1 MQRMYTQRLRRS
13 SGLED
18 QGSAMDWGVSLPT
31 GKIELSS
38 ERQARLGHNRTEK
51 TLLQLCWRLHYSN
64 YAEPQPTVS
73 VRPCHGMLRLR
84 YWDSDWDIV
93 ILIYIYIYMC
103 NSHNSQRSLPS
114 KLQLQTWYLALLL
127 TEAGVVAVLG
137 GQVVTEGTVRGQTV
151 VVLIPAPIASQGHW
165 TSR

>member
-1 MQRMYTQRLRRS
+1 MGTATITSRRSDTESDSRNRLVFQVSECNFLLLFCVSMMRMTEMLPMIPPTMQRMYTQRLSRS

-18 QGSAMDWGVSLPT
+18 QGSAIDWGVSLPT

-84 YWDSDWDIV
+84 Y
-93 ILIYIYIYMC
+93 
-103 NSHNSQRSLPS
+103 
-114 KLQLQTWYLALLL
+114 
-127 TEAGVVAVLG
+127 
-137 GQVVTEGTVRGQTV
+137 
-151 VVLIPAPIASQGHW
+151 
-165 TSR
+165 

>member
-1 MQRMYTQRLRRS
+1 MGTATITSRRSDTESDSRNRLVFQVSECNFLLLFCVSMMRMTEMLPMIPPTMQRMYTQRLRRS

-84 YWDSDWDIV
+84 Y
-93 ILIYIYIYMC
+93 
-103 NSHNSQRSLPS
+103 
-114 KLQLQTWYLALLL
+114 
-127 TEAGVVAVLG
+127 
-137 GQVVTEGTVRGQTV
+137 
-151 VVLIPAPIASQGHW
+151 
-165 TSR
+165 